1 MMSLPDK
8 RRAWEHGENTAILS
22 VQNCNENPSWGI
34 GNFMKW
40 WQNLKNNPV
49 ARFGALL
56 LLVLYAVAIAAD
68 FVAPYDPYNSDL
80 KASLLPP
87 TQVYWTT
94 QEGKF
99 IGPHVYPTTQG
110 PVDVNTGEPLV
121 IVERKKPAPLRLFVK
136 GYKYKIFGIFP
147 CDRHLFGTA
156 DEGKGKIHILGT
168 DEQARDQFSRL
179 VHGSRISLFIGLV
192 GIAISFPLGLLIGG
206 ISGYFGGWID
216 SILMRL
222 VEVLMTIP
230 GLYLLVA
237 LAAVLPPGLTSAQRF
252 LLIVLITSFLSWTG
266 LARVIRG
273 QVLSIKEREFVQAAR
288 AMGANPIYI
297 IVRHVLPQTATYVII
312 SATLSIPSFIV
323 AESVLSLIGLGIQQ
337 PDPSWGNLLSLSTN
351 ASILVLQPW
360 LVWPP
365 AVLIILTVLAFNLL
379 GDGLRDALDPRSLQR

>member
-1 MMSLPDK
+1 
-8 RRAWEHGENTAILS
+8 
-22 VQNCNENPSWGI
+22 
-34 GNFMKW
+34 MKW
-40 WQNLKNNPV
+40 WQNLRKNPL
-49 ARFGALL
+49 ARLGAVLLLIFYTVALL
-56 LLVLYAVAIAAD
+56 AD
-68 FVAPYDPYNSDL
+68 IVAPYDPYDSQLN
-80 KASLLPP
+80 ASLLPP
-87 TQVYWTT
+87 TQIYLSTPD
-94 QEGKF
+94 GRF

-110 PVDVNTGEPLV
+110 PVDANTGDRQV
-121 IVERKKPAPLRLFVK
+121 IVDWQKPSVLGLFVK
-136 GYKYKIFGIFP
+136 ASPYKFLGVLPF
-147 CDRHLFGTA
+147 DRHLFGTTG
-156 DEGKGKIHILGT
+156 EGQINILGT

-179 VHGSRISLFIGLV
+179 VHGSRISLSIGLV

-206 ISGYFGGWID
+206 ISGYFGSWID
-216 SILMRL
+216 SILMRF

-252 LLIVLITSFLSWTG
+252 ILIVLITSFISWAS

-273 QVLSIKEREFVQAAR
+273 QVLSIKQLEFVQAAR

-312 SATLSIPSFIV
+312 SATLAVPGFIV

-365 AVLIILTVLAFNLL
+365 AILIILTVLAFNLL
-379 GDGLRDALDPRSLQR
+379 GDGLRDALDPRSIQRN